1 MEIIEYN
8 PEYKDKFI
16 EFNCDWIVEN
26 FGSVEK
32 GDEETFSSIEQFIK
46 NGSMIFMAVRAGN
59 LLAGCMAKKDNNNE
73 WEICKLCSNKHM
85 EHKGAGSAV
94 FEACVDYAVKNGAK
108 RIYIISNSK
117 LKAALHIY
125 EKFGFKQIE
134 MGDYHYDR
142 GNIAFELNVQSCLS
156 TP

>member
-26 FGSVEK
+26 FGFIEK
-32 GDEETFSSIEQFIK
+32 GDRETFDNIEESIK
-46 NGSMIFMAVRAGN
+46 DGSMVFMAVRDGI
-59 LLAGCMAKKDNNNE
+59 LLAGCMAKKDNGNE
-73 WEICKLCSNKHM
+73 WEICKLCSNKHI

-94 FEACVDYAVKNGAK
+94 FKACLDYAVKNGAK

-125 EKFGFKQIE
+125 EKFAFKQIK
-134 MGDYHYDR
+134 MGDYHYER
-142 GNIAFELNVQSCLS
+142 GDIAFELIVQNCLS
-156 TP
+156 SL